1 MPNEPN
7 LKKFIDEFVKINP
20 KVFDVL
26 CHFKLKAFELQFTNK
41 KGKMVDDENIDY
53 EEFYENC
60 FVVIL
65 NQTDIDEVKGEYGSI
80 EVNLRTKRVKIDV
93 YPPTDD
99 YYNEREGILTCY
111 IIGEDGKIV
120 EDADFVW

>member
-7 LKKFIDEFVKINP
+7 LKKFIDDFVKINP

-65 NQTDIDEVKGEYGSI
+65 NQTDIDQVKGEYGSI

-99 YYNEREGILTCY
+99 YHNDEREGILTCY

-120 EDADFVW
+120 EDADFV